1 MKLKLIIIAT
11 SLSIGLLSCKKD
23 LGNYEYHP
31 PSEPVIGEIR
41 DSTFAAL
48 IGDSLI
54 IHPEISIEGADPL
67 TDLHFQWEILIQ
79 EELRSVS
86 FEGYP
91 LRMLYNLGPGLRNA
105 KLTVTDLR
113 NGLKY
118 PVPFKI
124 QGTTQFS
131 LGTLVLSDYNGS
143 GSLSFIKPDNKTILA
158 DLYADLHGESLP
170 ANPVQIYYAQP
181 LPYQPATS
189 EVYWILGNDPTRP
202 SVILDAS
209 TLLRSDY
216 FQSQFFTPPS
226 EIRIGRIEALMGT
239 VSNGVINDK
248 LYIGTLS
255 TAPFAPDY
263 GKFAN
268 EQSGDYVLSP
278 FFTHGSNFYFGFDK
292 KSKAFVVFG
301 GSGSYEGTSYSVD
314 ATSTGFDPKN
324 IGMSDLIYMK
334 AGESG
339 TSYAFFRTADDV
351 QELTFSYDLNE
362 TNKTF
367 RADRKRTFKG
377 SSLVNNDTRWTRNT
391 LNIFYFSSN
400 DKIYRYN
407 PVNEDLRALDA
418 NFNGKKVSMIK
429 ISDDN
434 NSLTVGTEGA
444 LYTLNISTGS
454 NGNITQT
461 IEGIP
466 GSPVDIIIKK

>member
-1 MKLKLIIIAT
+1 MNLKLSTIALC
-11 SLSIGLLSCKKD
+11 LSIGLFSCKKD
-23 LGNYEYHP
+23 LGNYEYNP

-41 DSTFAAL
+41 DSTYAAL

-54 IHPEISIEGADPL
+54 IRPEINLEGADPL
-67 TDLHFQWEILIQ
+67 KDLHFRWEITIQ
-79 EELRSVS
+79 EELRAVT

-91 LRMLYNLGPGLRNA
+91 LRMLYNLGPGLRAA
-105 KLTVTDLR
+105 KLIITDLR

-131 LGTLVLSDYNGS
+131 QGTLVLSDYNGA

-158 DLYADLHGESLP
+158 DLYADLHGEPLP

-181 LPYQPATS
+181 LPYQPATT
-189 EVYWILGNDPTRP
+189 EVYWILGNDPGRP
-202 SVILDAS
+202 SVVLDAA
-209 TLLRSDY
+209 TLLRRDY
-216 FQSQFFTPPS
+216 FPSQFFTPPP
-226 EIRIGRIEALMGT
+226 EIRIGRIEAMMGT
-239 VSNGVINDK
+239 VANGVINDK
-248 LYIGTLS
+248 LYIGITS

-268 EQSGDYVLSP
+268 EQSGDYELSP

-292 KSKAFVVFG
+292 KAKAFVVFG
-301 GSGSYEGTSYSVD
+301 GSGSYEGTNYVVETGSE
-314 ATSTGFDPKN
+314 GFDPKN
-324 IGMSDLIYMK
+324 VGLSNLIYMNT
-334 AGESG
+334 GESG
-339 TSYAFFRTADDV
+339 TGYAFFQTAENI
-351 QELTFSYDLNE
+351 QELAFNYKLNE
-362 TNKTF
+362 PNKTF
-367 RADRKRTFKG
+367 RAEGKRTFKG
-377 SSLVNNDTRWTRNT
+377 SSLVNADTRWVRNA
-391 LNIFYFSSN
+391 LNVFYFSSN
-400 DKIYRYN
+400 DKVYRYN

-444 LYTLNISTGS
+444 LYTLNISTGN
-454 NGNITQT
+454 NGKITQT